1 MKNISDQTQ
10 RQTYKNS
17 FFLIKRGLIVIFLI
31 FSTFGCQS
39 PEKQLGAFNSNNMT
53 TVQSEAF
60 QIVGQSLADNDAIV
74 RVNAIEVV
82 ATAKLYN
89 LMPRVQQLLQDGAM
103 PVRFAAA
110 LAVGDMKY
118 SPAKNIIINNK
129 MLKDPDNN
137 VILAASYALTRLGY
151 PGYVEVLRKSITD
164 TNPTVRANA
173 AMLLGKSGDRE
184 SLKLLYWALQDK
196 DSDDRAVYQ
205 AAEAIA
211 MLGDESIYPKLWA
224 MLISAYADVRV
235 VGIRAMGTLGTKKA
249 EDALITMLDDDV
261 LEVRLAAAEQL
272 GRLNN
277 PAGESKVLEAFKKNL
292 TNQMDL
298 PSRERVYVMTALAIG
313 QIGTPELTKYLPE
326 LMENDSKFVRLAAAK
341 AVFQSKTR

>member
-1 MKNISDQTQ
+1 MKTKPGQTQ
-10 RQTYKNS
+10 KQMYQNNFTIVKHS
-17 FFLIKRGLIVIFLI
+17 FIVIFLLFFI
-31 FSTFGCQS
+31 FGCQS
-39 PEKQLGAFNSNNMT
+39 PEQKLGALNTNNMT
-53 TVQSEAF
+53 TIQSEAF
-60 QIVGQSLADNDAIV
+60 QIVGQSLSDNDALV

-82 ATAKLYN
+82 ATTKLYN

-118 SPAKNIIINNK
+118 SPAKNIINK
-129 MLKDPDNN
+129 MLSDPDTN

-151 PGYVEVLRKSITD
+151 PGYIEVLRKSITD
-164 TNPTVRANA
+164 TNQTVRANA
-173 AMLLGKSGDRE
+173 AMLLGKCGDRD

-205 AAEAIA
+205 AADAIA

-249 EDALITMLDDDV
+249 EDALTTMLDDDV

-272 GRLNN
+272 GRLKN
-277 PAGESKVLEAFKKNL
+277 PAGESKVLEAFRKNL

-313 QIGTPELTKYLPE
+313 QIGTPDLTKYLPD